1 MFVVFK
7 KWLPNLHFKISKH
20 ILASSSKGL
29 LNTSIFFFPQDFQFS
44 VLEEF
49 LLIFRQTI
57 EIHHIIILSSSLNF
71 FISSQSFLMRIF
83 SCSWAYVLSSISTF
97 LSRNLILATFNLIQ
111 CSKNLSQI
119 WLSSLFFR
127 LINQSFSTFLPG
139 DRSKSTK
146 LSVQHCHLL
155 DSTNLESPF
164 LVFLVNFS
172 SHTPTTTLAGSLI

>member
-49 LLIFRQTI
+49 LLIFQQTI

-71 FISSQSFLMRIF
+71 FIYNLSFLMRIF

-97 LSRNLILATFNLIQ
+97 LSRNLILATFISCNAP
-111 CSKNLSQI
+111 KI
-119 WLSSLFFR
+119 WVKFGYHLYSFVWLTNHFR
-127 LINQSFSTFLPG
+127 LFYPVIVPSPQNYQFSIVI
-139 DRSKSTK
+139 S
-146 LSVQHCHLL
+146 
-155 DSTNLESPF
+155 
-164 LVFLVNFS
+164 
-172 SHTPTTTLAGSLI
+172 